1 MKTISTFRSG
11 NVTEEHEPVKGDLN
25 DNEDNTGCLG
35 CLGYVLFLIVIFA
48 ILLLH
53 SLV

>member
-1 MKTISTFRSG
+1 MEEISTIRPG
-11 NVTEEHEPVKGDLN
+11 DVTKENEPVIEVN